1 MAPDLP
7 QLEAS
12 IRNAAWQVRHYADQR
27 TESRRLRRAQAIL
40 QLGMIVRHAFSVS
53 DDFESLITAVV
64 EGLCPRDDRP
74 PF

>member
-40 QLGMIVRHAFSVS
+40 QLGMIVRHAFAVS
-53 DDFESLITAVV
+53 DDFESLLVAVV
-64 EGLCPRDDRP
+64 DGLSPRDDRP
-74 PF
+74 F